1 MTLPAYKNIELTPN
15 MGLGYGGRLAML
27 LPQPM
32 ISKLSM
38 RGLSG
43 WRLRKILDTPPT
55 TNSEV
60 SLNEKQKKI

>member
-43 WRLRKILDTPPT
+43 
-55 TNSEV
+55 
-60 SLNEKQKKI
+60 